1 MALARPITSTRRA
14 LALALLTAL
23 VGTLAAACG
32 SDSGFPDPSDPVDGT
47 PWPDYE
53 LLRYDITDQTG
64 VRLGSVDFEVE
75 RQGDEYRLRVLFLL
89 PATATQDEIILF
101 VDAESL
107 QPLRYERL
115 ATTPDERVEVSAS
128 YGVDADG
135 QRFVDSVVVDGPAP
149 DDRTQ
154 RRLELGE
161 FSFDTDSSA
170 WLWRALP
177 FALDLELS
185 YRNVNVFAQRSQLVG
200 LRVRGQ
206 DEIHT
211 PVGDFLAWQLE
222 IRPGAERQTAW
233 FAIDPPHLL
242 VRWDLEPR
250 RYLLTEVVTERPPD

>member
-1 MALARPITSTRRA
+1 MALVRPVASTC
-14 LALALLTAL
+14 LALALLSA
-23 VGTLAAACG
+23 LAAACG
-32 SDSGFPDPSDPVDGT
+32 SDTGFPDPSDPVAGT

-64 VRLGSVDFEVE
+64 VRLGSADFEVE

-89 PATATQDEIILF
+89 PATATEDETVLF

-107 QPLRYERL
+107 RPLRYERL
-115 ATTPDERVEVSAS
+115 ATTPGERVEVSAG
-128 YGVDADG
+128 YGVGADG
-135 QRFVDSVVVDGPAP
+135 QRFVDSVVVDSAG
-149 DDRTQ
+149 DR
-154 RRLELGE
+154 REKRLELAE

-233 FAIDPPHLL
+233 FAVDPPHLL

>member
-1 MALARPITSTRRA
+1 MTFARAARFAALAMA
-14 LALALLTAL
+14 VALLT
-23 VGTLAAACG
+23 TFAAACADG
-32 SDSGFPDPSDPVDGT
+32 AGFPEPSDPVGST

-64 VRLGSVDFEVE
+64 ARVGGVDFEVE
-75 RQGDEYRLRVLFLL
+75 RRGDEYRLRVLFLL
-89 PATATQDEIILF
+89 PETATEDETIVF
-101 VDAESL
+101 VDAASL
-107 QPLRYERL
+107 RPLRYERL
-115 ATTPDERVEVSAS
+115 ATTPDERVEVRAT

-135 QRFVDSVVVDGPAP
+135 QRFVDS
-149 DDRTQ
+149 DRWED
-154 RRLELGE
+154 RLELDD

-170 WLWRALP
+170 WLWRTLP

-185 YRNVNVFAQRSQLVG
+185 YRNVNVFARRTQVVG

-222 IRPGAERQTAW
+222 VRPGVERQTAW
-233 FAIDPPHLL
+233 FAVDAPHIL

-250 RYLLTEVVTERPPD
+250 RYLLSEIVTERPAE